1 MGKLSCFAQAV
12 KCAFMATLNKD
23 GFDEPSAS
31 GGMAVLI
38 FVIPALI
45 ASKQQSVPSPVV
57 QWVWS
62 STVLLPAALSTAGA
76 RVLVRS
82 GVKMPPGSLRMTR
95 YTSREN
101 ARRISAAK
109 YSSVWRGDRV

>member
-12 KCAFMATLNKD
+12 KCAVTARSGVSLIMVLKPSERAFMATLNKD

-62 STVLLPAALSTAGA
+62 STVLLPACLSTAGA
-76 RVLVRS
+76 RGLVRLGGKVPAGAFGLS
-82 GVKMPPGSLRMTR
+82 G
-95 YTSREN
+95 
-101 ARRISAAK
+101 
-109 YSSVWRGDRV
+109 

>member
-1 MGKLSCFAQAV
+1 
-12 KCAFMATLNKD
+12 KD

-31 GGMAVLI
+31 GGVAGLI

-45 ASKQQSVPSPVV
+45 ASKQKSVPSPVV

-62 STVLLPAALSTAGA
+62 STVLLPAALRTAGG
-76 RVLVRS
+76 RGLVGS
-82 GVKMPPGSLRMTR
+82 EVKMPAGSLGITR

-101 ARRISAAK
+101 ARRVLAAK